1 MPEDKQVSYGW
12 RDLQYQKFYEVVD
25 HVTEDIQSLEWSAT
39 GKIEDVD
46 VQQAVIS

>member
-25 HVTEDIQSLEWSAT
+25 QVVHELQEHNWVKKHPFKECYTRSP
-39 GKIEDVD
+39 
-46 VQQAVIS
+46 